1 MDGFFDNM
9 IVGDSM
15 KTKIIKL
22 ETLENVIPLIITPDT
37 QKDCQEWVYVEF
49 PYKHLLPVLEAA

>member
-22 ETLENVIPLIITPDT
+22 ETLENVIPLIIKPDT
-37 QKDCQEWVYVEF
+37 QQDCQEWVYSEF